1 MTVRNLDY
9 LLRPRSIAVIGA
21 SNRPASLGRT
31 VMRNLLIGDFNGSI
45 LPVNPNHRTVAGVL
59 SYPSVGDLPI
69 TPDLA
74 LICTPP
80 ATVPAL
86 VAELGNRGTKAAI
99 ILTAGFEIAQ
109 QQTGIDYRQAILDAA
124 RPHLMRLLGPNCVGL
139 LSPHVGLNA
148 SFAPAAAQP
157 GKIAFVTQSGALAT
171 TVLDWANSRDIG
183 FSHFISLGNC
193 WDVDFGDVLD
203 YLGSDPDTHSILL
216 YIESVTG
223 ARKFMSAARAASRN
237 KPVIVIKAGRRA
249 EGAAAAASHT
259 GALAG
264 SDIVYDA
271 AIRRAGMLR
280 VGRIEDLFN
289 TAELLGRDMQITGD
303 RLVVMTNGGG
313 AGVMAADAIGEDGAT
328 LTELSE
334 ETIAKLDEVLPVN
347 WSRRNPIDII
357 GDAPTERYAKTLE
370 ILADCPEIDATLLI
384 QAPTAINPSI
394 DIAEALLPIVKRSP
408 HPILTCWLGGNT
420 AQAARALYSANR
432 IPDFDTPEKA
442 VDAFSHLV
450 DLRNNRALLAETPPS
465 LPAELRPDRQAAAQ
479 IIAKALAEGR
489 SLLSEPEAKE
499 IMACYEIPVVETRVV
514 ADTDEALAAAD
525 AIGYPVALK
534 ILSDDISHKSD
545 VGGVVLDIEDG
556 AQLGAATVSMR
567 ERIAALLPNA
577 AIKGFTVQ
585 SMARRPQAF
594 ELILGAKEDSVFG
607 PILLFGQGGTSV
619 EITGDQAVGLPPM
632 NLTLARHLVEETR
645 ISKLL
650 KGYRDRKAVDLE
662 AVYLS
667 IVKIAQLIADL
678 PEVVELDINP
688 LLADS
693 DGVIA
698 LDARISIKPSAVSGI
713 RRLAIRPYPKELEET
728 VDISDEKILLR
739 PIRPEDEDE
748 HRRFLETMAPDDIQF
763 RFFGS
768 IKRFGHAQL
777 ARLTQ
782 IDFDREMA
790 FIAVRPDTGPDNET
804 LGVIRIISDPDN
816 IEAEFALI
824 VHSSMQERG
833 LGNAL
838 MHKMIDYCRQRG
850 MERIV
855 GDVLPANQPMLA
867 LATKYGFVQDRP
879 TDERVIKLRLDLKAL
894 APSGTAIKR

>member
-21 SNRPASLGRT
+21 SNRPGSLGRT

-59 SYPSVGDLPI
+59 SYPGVGDLPI

-86 VAELGNRGTKAAI
+86 VAELGERGSKAAI
-99 ILTAGFEIAQ
+99 ILTAGFEIVQ

-148 SFAPAAAQP
+148 SFAPAPAQP

-171 TVLDWANSRDIG
+171 AVLDWANSRDLG

-264 SDIVYDA
+264 SDAVYDA

-280 VGRIEDLFN
+280 VDRIEDLFN
-289 TAELLGRDMQITGD
+289 TAELLGRDIQITGD

-313 AGVMAADAIGEDGAT
+313 AGVMAADAIGEDGAR

-334 ETIAKLDEVLPVN
+334 ETIAKLDTVLPVN

-370 ILADCPEIDATLLI
+370 ILAESPEIDATLLI

-394 DIAEALLPIVKRSP
+394 DIAEALLPIIKRSP

-420 AQAARALYSANR
+420 AQAARTLYSANK

-450 DLRNNRALLAETPPS
+450 DFRRNRALLAETPPS
-465 LPAELRPDRQAAAQ
+465 LPAELQPDRKTAAK

-489 SLLSEPEAKE
+489 DLLSEPEAKE
-499 IMACYEIPVVETRVV
+499 IMACYEIPVVETRIV

-525 AIGYPVALK
+525 GIGYPVALK
-534 ILSDDISHKSD
+534 ILSDEISHKSD
-545 VGGVVLDIEDG
+545 VGGVVLDIED
-556 AQLGAATVSMR
+556 AEQLRAATVSMR
-567 ERIAALLPNA
+567 ERIDDLMPEA

-594 ELILGAKEDSVFG
+594 ELILGAKEDAVFG

-619 EITGDQAVGLPPM
+619 EITGDQAIGLPPM
-632 NLTLARHLVEETR
+632 NMNLARHLVEETR
-645 ISKLL
+645 ISRLL
-650 KGYRDRKAVDLE
+650 KGYRDRKPVDLE

-667 IVKIAQLIADL
+667 IVRIAQLIADL
-678 PEVVELDINP
+678 PEVIELDINP

-698 LDARISIKPSAVSGI
+698 LDARISIRQSAVSGI
-713 RRLAIRPYPKELEET
+713 QRLAIRPYPKELEET
-728 VDISDEKILLR
+728 VEIGGEALLLR
-739 PIRPEDEDE
+739 PIRPEDEPE
-748 HRRFLETMAPDDIQF
+748 HRRFLETMAPDDIYF
-763 RFFGS
+763 RFFGA
-768 IKRFGHAQL
+768 IKNFGHAQI

-790 FIAVRPDTGPDNET
+790 FIAVSPDTGSGDET
-804 LGVIRIISDPDN
+804 LGVIRILSDPDN
-816 IEAEFALI
+816 IEAEFAVI

-838 MHKMIDYCRQRG
+838 MRKMVAYCRQRG

-855 GDVLPANQPMLA
+855 GDVLPNNQPMLA

-879 TDERVIKLRLDLKAL
+879 VDERVIKLRLDLTEARQPGV
-894 APSGTAIKR
+894 AASR